1 MRQFDCVI
9 CDLDGSLVD
18 TEDLH
23 AQAWNMLLANYGYSA
38 SGAWSE
44 STIGLPD
51 ADALDLAC
59 GMFPELKE
67 KRGLLQEKQGY
78 LRQLVVERGRELVY
92 PGVEDRLR
100 KLQDAGVK
108 LAVGTN
114 SVLVNTQTSL
124 NAAGLMEFFPVIVT
138 IDMVERAKP
147 FPDIYRSAAEKSGVE
162 PSRCVVVE
170 DSIAG
175 IASGKAAGC
184 HVIGVTNTWPAEKLG
199 EADAVFS
206 GTDAAL
212 DWVLERSK

>member
-23 AQAWNMLLANYGYSA
+23 AKAWNMLLANYGYSA

-51 ADALDLAC
+51 ADALGLAC
-59 GMFPELKE
+59 AMFPALKE
-67 KRGLLQEKQGY
+67 KQGLLREKQGY
-78 LRQLVVERGRELVY
+78 LRQLVTERGRDLVY
-92 PGVEDRLR
+92 PGVEDCLR
-100 KLQDAGVK
+100 NLRDAGIK

-114 SVLVNTQTSL
+114 SILLNTTTSL
-124 NAAGLMEFFPVIVT
+124 EAADLTGYFPVVVA

-147 FPDIYRSAAEKSGVE
+147 FPDIYRTAAERSGV
-162 PSRCVVVE
+162 PTSRCVVVE
-170 DSIAG
+170 DSVAG

-184 HVIGVTNTWPAEKLG
+184 HVLAVTNTLPPEKLG
-199 EADAVFS
+199 EADTIFP

-212 DWVLERSK
+212 SWVLGLPQ